1 MQTGS
6 VVYPAGPQQFDE
18 RIIQPTPVFK
28 QEVIKVLGSIIFF
41 IVVYFALM
49 AAAILLAVLCGYGG
63 IMLIV
68 FLPKFFTLMIGLG
81 LIGLGVMVIFFL
93 LKFLFKRNKTDR
105 SHLIQITEK
114 EQPELFAFIR
124 TLTKETQ
131 APFPKR
137 IYLSA
142 DVNACVFY
150 DSSFW
155 SMFFPIRKNLQIGLG
170 LVNAVNVSEFK
181 AILAHEFGHFS
192 QRSMKLGSY
201 VYNVNKVIYNM
212 LYDNDGYGRTLE
224 SWANVSG
231 YFAFFAT
238 VTIKIVQGIQWVL
251 QNVYSLINKSYMSLS
266 RQMEFHADAVAASV
280 SGSSPLITSLRRLEV
295 ADMCYNRLFNYYNSV
310 YKQNL
315 KPDNLYPQHSLVM
328 KHFADD
334 HNLQLKNGLPQ
345 VESHSFAH
353 MNRTRVVVK
362 DQWASHPST
371 DDREEHLRKL
381 GVQAEINYASAWIVF
396 RNVEAL
402 QQQVTEKIYSEV
414 TFSAQPEKLD
424 ADSFSNKYFEQAKKY
439 TLDKRY
445 KGYFDSRNITAYSNS
460 EITIYAAGTGSN
472 LNSLDAILDEPTVSL
487 PYVIGGLRDDL
498 NTLEMIQNKSLPV
511 KTFEFDGAKYESE
524 DSIVIIEKLQK
535 ELKFEEEKLKEADK
549 RILSFFYKQ
558 AEKQGQGEK
567 MLEMYQ
573 SIQACANKSEE
584 INKEY
589 IDTIGIMRPMY
600 YGDLQLEQAH
610 AIIGQVKIK
619 EKTIKPQLKAL
630 LSDTAL
636 AAYFS
641 AEERTAVEEYL
652 SKEYQYF
659 TGASFL
665 NDELRSL
672 NDALHLYQAVPAEH
686 CMTLKKELL
695 EWQLQ
700 IA

>member
-18 RIIQPTPVFK
+18 RIIQPTSVFK

-41 IVVYFALM
+41 VMVYFALM
-49 AAAILLAVLCGYGG
+49 AAAILLAMLCGYGG
-63 IMLIV
+63 VMLVI
-68 FLPKFFTLMIGLG
+68 FLPKFFTLMIGIG
-81 LIGLGVMVIFFL
+81 LIGLGLMVIFFL
-93 LKFLFKRNKTDR
+93 LKFLFKSNKIDR
-105 SHLIQITEK
+105 SHLILVTEK
-114 EQPELFAFIR
+114 EQPALYAFIR

-170 LVNAVNVSEFK
+170 LVNSVNVSEFK

-238 VTIKIVQGIQWVL
+238 LTIRIVQGIQWVL
-251 QNVYSLINKSYMSLS
+251 QNVYSIINKNYMSLS

-295 ADMCYNRLFNYYNSV
+295 ADLCYNRLFDYYNSV

-315 KPDNLYPQHSLVM
+315 KPDNLYPQHALIM
-328 KHFADD
+328 KHFAED
-334 HNLQLKNGLPQ
+334 HDLPLQNGLPQ
-345 VESHSFAH
+345 VASSSFAN

-381 GVQAEINYASAWIVF
+381 DVHAELNYASAWVVF
-396 RNVEAL
+396 QNAEAL

-414 TFSAQPEKLD
+414 TFSSQPQRLD
-424 ADSFSNKYFEQAKKY
+424 IDSFTTKYFEKVQKY
-439 TLDKRY
+439 TIDKRY
-445 KGYFDSRNITAYSNS
+445 KGFFDARSITDYPNS
-460 EITIYAAGTGSN
+460 EITIYAAG
-472 LNSLDAILDEPTVSL
+472 NSTDQKSLSEILDEPTVAL
-487 PYVIGGLRDDL
+487 PYVIGGLKSDL
-498 NTLEMIQNKSLPV
+498 HTLEMIQNKSLPV
-511 KTFEFDGAKYESE
+511 KTFEFDGEKYESE
-524 DSIVIIEKLQK
+524 DSVVIIEKLQK
-535 ELKFEEEKLKEADK
+535 ELKIEEDKLKDADK
-549 RILSFFYKQ
+549 RILSFFYRQ
-558 AEKQGQGEK
+558 AEKYNQPEK

-573 SIQACANKSEE
+573 AIQTRAKESDA
-584 INKEY
+584 ITKEY
-589 IDTIGIMRPMY
+589 IDTVGILRPMY
-600 YGDLQLEQAH
+600 YGNLELEQAH
-610 AIIGQVKIK
+610 AIIRQVKLK
-619 EKTIKPQLKAL
+619 EKTIKPQIKSL
-630 LSDTAL
+630 LSDEAL
-636 AAYFS
+636 ASYFTP
-641 AEERTAVEEYL
+641 EEKKILEEYL
-652 SKEYQYF
+652 SKEHQYF
-659 TGASFL
+659 TGSSFL
-665 NDELRSL
+665 NEELKSL
-672 NDALHLYQAVPAEH
+672 NNSLSLYQSIPAEH
-686 CMTLKKELL
+686 CLALKKELL